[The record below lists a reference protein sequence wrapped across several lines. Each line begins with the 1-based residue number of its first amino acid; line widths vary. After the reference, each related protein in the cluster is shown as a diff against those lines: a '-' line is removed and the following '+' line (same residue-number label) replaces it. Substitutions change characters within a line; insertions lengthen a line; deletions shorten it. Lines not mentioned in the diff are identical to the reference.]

1 MQIMG
6 IIIIFDNIENKEI
19 VDMQKAAL
27 VATRIEAQNHDRLK
41 DIADE
46 QDRTIAYLVRKAV
59 GQYVD
64 TQQQKE
70 KKHKAA

>member
-1 MQIMG
+1 
-6 IIIIFDNIENKEI
+6 
-19 VDMQKAAL
+19 MQKAAL
-27 VATRIEAQNHDRLK
+27 VATRIEAQTHDRLK

-70 KKHKAA
+70 KKNKAA